1 MAINQSVNLEKI
13 KLDSQFSLV
22 HSMNEQDLKRLAD
35 DYEMLKARM
44 VREVHD
50 IADKLSF
57 IYADIRQKSPR
68 GVG

>member
-22 HSMNEQDLKRLAD
+22 HSMNEKDLKRLAD

>member
-22 HSMNEQDLKRLAD
+22 HSMNEKDLKRLAD

-68 GVG
+68 SVG